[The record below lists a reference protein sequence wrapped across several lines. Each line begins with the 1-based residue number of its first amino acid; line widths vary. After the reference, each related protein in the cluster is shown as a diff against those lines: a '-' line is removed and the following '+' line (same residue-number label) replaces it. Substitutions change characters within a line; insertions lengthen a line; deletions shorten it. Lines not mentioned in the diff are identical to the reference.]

1 MSFSCKMKT
10 IYQKY
15 TRMADNWEYVNV
27 WILKV
32 TLLTAKFFKRT
43 HNLAQVSTD
52 RIYSTA
58 CTQCT
63 YSLSSIMSK
72 VININGYTN
81 NLNENQKWNML
92 LIQIKIYFLK
102 CSNSRYKCQRLI
114 NLSIWNIVFMSQLH
128 DNWELFHRKL

>member
-81 NLNENQKWNML
+81 NLNEKSKMKHAFDSNKNIFFEMFKFKVQMPNADKSVH
-92 LIQIKIYFLK
+92 LK
-102 CSNSRYKCQRLI
+102 YCLYVTI
-114 NLSIWNIVFMSQLH
+114 TW
-128 DNWELFHRKL
+128 